1 MSGTTATL
9 RGAVDDASGGVLQGA
24 TITLVNTATLATR
37 TAVSDERGAFAF
49 SSLFPGTYD
58 LRCEL
63 SGFTTTEHRGIVLSP
78 NDSRGVAIRLEIA
91 GQSEV
96 VAVRAAPA
104 EALRTETGARE
115 GVLTAHQIDNL
126 SIIGRSSLELL
137 RILPGVVAPD
147 QNQLESVSFFGGSN
161 NTWGYTVNGI
171 RSSNNTVS
179 LDGSNLVEASCNC
192 GLMTGVNNDMVQ
204 EVKVQSSNFGAE
216 FGSGAVSVSAVTKG
230 GSSRLSGSL
239 YDYARDWH
247 VAANDRSNSITGV
260 EKPKSRFNYPGGNIG
275 GPIPLPFSGYNANK
289 DRLFFWFGLEVQRQD
304 VDSGSR
310 LSTTISDAA
319 RTGDLSEFLA
329 NRGQNLNHPSVVLIP
344 ASFPDAGTPAPGNDL
359 APYVTPLGLAMA
371 SLYPRPNYADA
382 DNRYNYVYSALEPT
396 NRMEARARFDWNVSA
411 GTKAYVRIS
420 RDREDTEGL
429 RGPWANSASDLALP
443 TPGLGTNRAHS
454 YAGTIVQV
462 LSPTMTNEILG
473 TFTRQTLDASYDDV
487 SRLRLDA
494 LNVRFDGVFPNQSP
508 YVPFNSHWGG
518 GQLGNFGPNLND
530 IYAHND
536 ELLFGDKLTKV
547 HGAHLLKFG
556 LSVDRL
562 QRQQNGDNDENGN
575 LLFAPGTP
583 GGTGSQI
590 GDLLVGRPA
599 RIFQGTRVKD
609 SEFRMWNVDAFAQ
622 DSWKLRSNV
631 TLEYGLRVG
640 HWTNNAELNGLGNWF
655 DATTY
660 DPAQGAFTDPPYDTQ
675 LNGVRYASK
684 GQAPL
689 GVLPDRSPF
698 ALPRVN
704 AVWDIHGDG
713 VSVLRGGYGMFANR
727 PRGSV
732 EAGPALNTPPNAY
745 HVDVDAFTAAGLET
759 GLTYDTFHLI
769 PFQVLL
775 GSQRI
780 ETPTPASFTFPRTDS
795 FSVSFAR
802 RVVWNQ
808 VVEAAYVGTRGRHLV
823 SSMASNVVPFGSL
836 SSGVEGNANLS
847 IPVNRLNLDASVVNA
862 RRPFQAHGPIYTSD
876 YEGRSRYDSLQVT
889 LSRQTG
895 KRLQY
900 LAAYTLGQAQGTLRG
915 DYGDRD
921 PFDASRTYGVLDDDR
936 RHVFSVSWNAL
947 LPDVSRRSSAF
958 ARAVLDGWQ
967 LSGIS
972 TFTSGVPIHLSFSGE
987 AAGNGVSQAYF
998 GTPDVV
1004 GPAGPS
1010 NGLAPEFTCD
1020 PRRGG
1025 SRVGETLLDVD
1036 CIDVPDLG
1044 VNPSLVPPYDIRTP
1058 SRMTHDLTVFKNFA
1072 LRGSQ
1077 KLQFRTG
1084 FFNIFNTASAA
1095 TAIANDVD
1103 LTLDTRCNRRAD
1115 HVPNGVGGY
1124 ADGVCDPAGG
1134 YSFTDVT
1141 KANFGRINILRGH
1154 RVIEFVLKY
1163 YF

>member
-1 MSGTTATL
+1 M
-9 RGAVDDASGGVLQGA
+9 
-24 TITLVNTATLATR
+24 
-37 TAVSDERGAFAF
+37 
-49 SSLFPGTYD
+49 
-58 LRCEL
+58 
-63 SGFTTTEHRGIVLSP
+63 
-78 NDSRGVAIRLEIA
+78 
-91 GQSEV
+91 
-96 VAVRAAPA
+96 
-104 EALRTETGARE
+104 
-115 GVLTAHQIDNL
+115 
-126 SIIGRSSLELL
+126 
-137 RILPGVVAPD
+137 
-147 QNQLESVSFFGGSN
+147 
-161 NTWGYTVNGI
+161 
-171 RSSNNTVS
+171 
-179 LDGSNLVEASCNC
+179 
-192 GLMTGVNNDMVQ
+192 
-204 EVKVQSSNFGAE
+204 
-216 FGSGAVSVSAVTKG
+216 
-230 GSSRLSGSL
+230 
-239 YDYARDWH
+239 
-247 VAANDRSNSITGV
+247 
-260 EKPKSRFNYPGGNIG
+260 
-275 GPIPLPFSGYNANK
+275 
-289 DRLFFWFGLEVQRQD
+289 
-304 VDSGSR
+304 
-310 LSTTISDAA
+310 
-319 RTGDLSEFLA
+319 
-329 NRGQNLNHPSVVLIP
+329 LIP
-344 ASFPDAGTPAPGNDL
+344 ASFPGAGTPAPGNDL
-359 APYVTPLGLAMA
+359 TPYVTPLGLAMA

-382 DNRYNYVYSALEPT
+382 ANRYNYVYSALEPT

-411 GTKAYVRIS
+411 GTKAYIRIS

-429 RGPWANSASDLALP
+429 RGPWATSASDLALP

-462 LSPTMTNEILG
+462 LSPTMTNEILA
-473 TFTRQTLDASYDDV
+473 TYTRQTLDASYQDPA
-487 SRLRLDA
+487 RLRLDA
-494 LNVRFDGVFPNQSP
+494 LNVRFDGVFSNQSP

-547 HGAHLLKFG
+547 RGAHVLKFG

-562 QRQQNGDNDENGN
+562 QRQQNGENDENGN
-575 LLFAPGTP
+575 LLFAPWTP

-599 RIFQGTRVKD
+599 QIFQGTRAMD

-631 TLEYGLRVG
+631 TVEYGVRVG
-640 HWTNNAELNGLGNWF
+640 YWTNNAELHGLGNWF
-655 DATTY
+655 DPTAY
-660 DPAQGAFTDPPYDTQ
+660 DPGQGAFTDPPYDTQ

-698 ALPRVN
+698 ALPRMN

-713 VSVLRGGYGMFANR
+713 VNVLRGGYGMFANH

-745 HVDVDAFTAAGLET
+745 HVGVDAFAAASLGT

-775 GSQRI
+775 GSQI
-780 ETPTPASFTFPRTDS
+780 IQTPTPASFTFPRTDS

-802 RVVWNQ
+802 RVAWDQ

-823 SSMASNVVPFGSL
+823 SAIPINVVPFGAL
-836 SSGVEGNANLS
+836 STGVEGNADLS
-847 IPVNRLNLDASVVNA
+847 IPVNRVNLDPSVVNA
-862 RRPFQAHGPIYTSD
+862 RRPFQAFAQIYAND

-889 LSRQTG
+889 LSRQG
-895 KRLQY
+895 GHRLQY
-900 LAAYTLGQAQGTLRG
+900 LAAYTLSKAKGTLAG
-915 DYGDRD
+915 DYGQRD
-921 PFDASRTYGVLDDDR
+921 PFDPARTYGVLDEDR
-936 RHVFSVSWNAL
+936 RHVFNLSWNAL
-947 LPDVSRRSSAF
+947 LPDVRSKSAF

-972 TFTSGVPIHLSFSGE
+972 TFTSGVPIHLSFSGD
-987 AAGNGVSQAYF
+987 AAGTGVSQAYF

-1010 NGLAPEFTCD
+1010 NGLAPAFTCD

-1025 SRVGETLLDVD
+1025 SRVGETLLDVN
-1036 CIDVPDLG
+1036 CIEVPDFG
-1044 VNPSLVPPYDIRTP
+1044 TNPSLVPPYDIRTP
-1058 SRMTHDLTVFKNFA
+1058 SRVTHDLTLFKNFA

-1077 KLQFRTG
+1077 TLQFRTG

-1103 LTLDTRCNRRAD
+1103 LTLDTRCNRHVD
-1115 HVPNGVGGY
+1115 HVPNGVGGC

>member
-1 MSGTTATL
+1 MTAA
-9 RGAVDDASGGVLQGA
+9 RSRSAASSPA
-24 TITLVNTATLATR
+24 
-37 TAVSDERGAFAF
+37 S
-49 SSLFPGTYD
+49 YD

-63 SGFTTTEHRGIVLSP
+63 PGFRATEQHGIVLSP
-78 NDSRGVAIRLEIA
+78 NDVRAIAIRLEIA
-91 GQSEV
+91 GASDIV
-96 VAVRAAPA
+96 TVRTAQAD
-104 EALRTETGARE
+104 LLQTETGARE
-115 GVLTAHQIDNL
+115 GIVTARQIDSL

-161 NTWGYTVNGI
+161 NTRGYSVNGI

-204 EVKVQSSNFGAE
+204 EVKIQGSNFGAE
-216 FGSGAVSVSAVTKG
+216 FGSGAVSVSAVTKS
-230 GSSRLSGSL
+230 GSAKVGGSL
-239 YDYARDWH
+239 YDYIRDWH

-275 GPIPLPFSGYNANK
+275 GPIPIPFSGYNANK
-289 DRLFFWFGLEVQRQD
+289 DKLFFWFGLEVQRQD

-319 RTGDLSEFLA
+319 RTGDLSAFLTS
-329 NRGQNLNHPSVVLIP
+329 RGQNLNHPSVVLIP
-344 ASFPDAGTPAPGNDL
+344 ASFPGAGTPAPGNDL

-371 SLYPRPNYADA
+371 SLYPRPNYTDA

-411 GTKAYVRIS
+411 STKAYVRIS
-420 RDREDTEGL
+420 SDREDTEGL
-429 RGPWANSASDLALP
+429 RGPWATSASDLALP

-462 LSPTMTNEILG
+462 LGPTMTNEILA
-473 TFTRQTLDASYDDV
+473 TFTRQTLDGSYGDP

-494 LNVRFDGVFPNQSP
+494 LNVRFDGVFTGQSP

-518 GQLGNFGPNLND
+518 GQIGNFGPNLND
-530 IYAHND
+530 LYAHND
-536 ELLFGDKLTKV
+536 ELLFGDKFTKV
-547 HGAHLLKFG
+547 NGAHLLKFG

-562 QRQQNGDNDENGN
+562 QRQQNGNHDENGN
-575 LLFAPGTP
+575 FLFAPFTP

-599 RIFQGTRVKD
+599 QISQGTRVKD

-640 HWTNNAELNGLGNWF
+640 YWTNNAELNGLGNWF
-655 DATTY
+655 DPTTY
-660 DPAQGAFTDPPYDTQ
+660 DPAQGAFTDPPYDRQ
-675 LNGVRYASK
+675 LNGVRYTSK

-689 GVLPDRSPF
+689 GVMPDRSPF

-745 HVDVDAFTAAGLET
+745 YVEVDAFAAASLGT
-759 GLTYDTFHLI
+759 GLTYDTFHQI

-802 RVVWNQ
+802 RVIWNQ
-808 VVEAAYVGTRGRHLV
+808 VVEAAYVGTRGRHL
-823 SSMASNVVPFGSL
+823 ASAIPINVVPFGAL
-836 SSGVEGNANLS
+836 SSGIVGNADLS
-847 IPVNRLNLDASVVNA
+847 VPVNRVNLDLSVVNG
-862 RRPFQAHGPIYTSD
+862 RRPFQAHAQIYAND
-876 YEGRSRYDSLQVT
+876 YEGRSRYDSIQVT
-889 LSRQTG
+889 LSRQAAP
-895 KRLQY
+895 RLQY
-900 LAAYTLGQAQGTLRG
+900 LVAYTLGKAEGTLRG
-915 DYGDRD
+915 DYLERD
-921 PFDASRTYGVLDDDR
+921 PFDPARTYGVLDDDR
-936 RHVFSVSWNAL
+936 RHVLSLSWNAL
-947 LPDVSRRSSAF
+947 LP
-958 ARAVLDGWQ
+958 
-967 LSGIS
+967 
-972 TFTSGVPIHLSFSGE
+972 T
-987 AAGNGVSQAYF
+987 
-998 GTPDVV
+998 
-1004 GPAGPS
+1004 
-1010 NGLAPEFTCD
+1010 
-1020 PRRGG
+1020 
-1025 SRVGETLLDVD
+1025 
-1036 CIDVPDLG
+1036 
-1044 VNPSLVPPYDIRTP
+1044 
-1058 SRMTHDLTVFKNFA
+1058 
-1072 LRGSQ
+1072 
-1077 KLQFRTG
+1077 
-1084 FFNIFNTASAA
+1084 
-1095 TAIANDVD
+1095 
-1103 LTLDTRCNRRAD
+1103 
-1115 HVPNGVGGY
+1115 
-1124 ADGVCDPAGG
+1124 
-1134 YSFTDVT
+1134 
-1141 KANFGRINILRGH
+1141 
-1154 RVIEFVLKY
+1154 
-1163 YF
+1163 